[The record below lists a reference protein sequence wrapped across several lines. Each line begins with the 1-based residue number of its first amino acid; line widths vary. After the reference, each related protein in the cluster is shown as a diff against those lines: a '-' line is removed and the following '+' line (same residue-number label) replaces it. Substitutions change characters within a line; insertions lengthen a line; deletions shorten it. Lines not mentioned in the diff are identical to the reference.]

1 MVAVPLGTPF
11 LVNGID
17 TGNQIRPAITALAT
31 GGFAIAWQDGSGA
44 GSSDLSDDIRFAL
57 YDAFGNR
64 LSPGLDRL
72 ANTQL
77 LSAQFEPKIAGLS
90 NGGFVLV
97 WTDAG
102 EAGPDFDNRSIKAQV
117 FNASG
122 VKVGSEISV
131 NTTFPL
137 SQDEPSV
144 TVLANGRFVVTWS
157 SEIITASSTTDII
170 GRVFTAA
177 GAPVTGEFTINTQKV
192 GDQVNSTVHAL
203 DSGGFAVVWDDR
215 EASAVTGNQVK
226 TYIRFY
232 AANGAPQGQPKLAN
246 DALSGDPQQLDFAEL
261 STGRIAVVYT
271 NLDGFGTGDGSG
283 GSIYVRLYNPA
294 TQAFGARI
302 AVNTTTT
309 RDQTDPQ
316 IAALDNG
323 QFVVVWTDDSR
334 TGGDTNFQAVRMQ
347 VFNQNGAK
355 VGTEILVN
363 TATTFEQVEPVVTVL
378 PDFRFVVAWADN
390 SQTGGDAEGFAIRS
404 RIYDA
409 RIAAIDLDGTTGR
422 DSFQG
427 SKFADTIDGLGGND
441 KLFGGIGND
450 IIIGGLGID
459 LLRGDAGNDKLDG
472 GNDNDNVS
480 GGVGNDS
487 LTGGSGNDTLNGG
500 AGNDTLVGG
509 LNNDIFVFNAALDPA
524 TNVDRITDFNVT
536 NDTVQLDDAVFAG
549 IANLG
554 ASLNPAFFRIGA
566 AAADANDR
574 IIYNSANG
582 QLFYDANGNAAG
594 GVKLFAVLAPG
605 LALTPA
611 DFVVI

>member
-1 MVAVPLGTPF
+1 
-11 LVNGID
+11 
-17 TGNQIRPAITALAT
+17 
-31 GGFAIAWQDGSGA
+31 
-44 GSSDLSDDIRFAL
+44 
-57 YDAFGNR
+57 
-64 LSPGLDRL
+64 
-72 ANTQL
+72 
-77 LSAQFEPKIAGLS
+77 
-90 NGGFVLV
+90 
-97 WTDAG
+97 
-102 EAGPDFDNRSIKAQV
+102 
-117 FNASG
+117 
-122 VKVGSEISV
+122 
-131 NTTFPL
+131 
-137 SQDEPSV
+137 
-144 TVLANGRFVVTWS
+144 
-157 SEIITASSTTDII
+157 
-170 GRVFTAA
+170 
-177 GAPVTGEFTINTQKV
+177 
-192 GDQVNSTVHAL
+192 
-203 DSGGFAVVWDDR
+203 
-215 EASAVTGNQVK
+215 
-226 TYIRFY
+226 
-232 AANGAPQGQPKLAN
+232 
-246 DALSGDPQQLDFAEL
+246 
-261 STGRIAVVYT
+261 
-271 NLDGFGTGDGSG
+271 
-283 GSIYVRLYNPA
+283 
-294 TQAFGARI
+294 
-302 AVNTTTT
+302 
-309 RDQTDPQ
+309 
-316 IAALDNG
+316 
-323 QFVVVWTDDSR
+323 
-334 TGGDTNFQAVRMQ
+334 
-347 VFNQNGAK
+347 
-355 VGTEILVN
+355 
-363 TATTFEQVEPVVTVL
+363 VEPVVTVL